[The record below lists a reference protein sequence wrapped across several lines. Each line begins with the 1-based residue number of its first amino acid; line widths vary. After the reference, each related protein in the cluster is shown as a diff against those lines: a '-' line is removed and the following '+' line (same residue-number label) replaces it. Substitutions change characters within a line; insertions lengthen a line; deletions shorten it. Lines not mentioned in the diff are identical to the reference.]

1 MNVCTIIIALCMS
14 GPIDTC
20 RADDTT
26 KISVMIENISEEHCM
41 KSVNS
46 VYETYKKAS
55 KIEQQSVK
63 IIQTKIEKQL

>member
-1 MNVCTIIIALCMS
+1 MNICTIIIALCVS

-20 RADDTT
+20 SAEHTT
-26 KISVMIENISEEHCM
+26 KISVVIENITESDCV

-55 KIEQQSVK
+55 KIEQKSVK